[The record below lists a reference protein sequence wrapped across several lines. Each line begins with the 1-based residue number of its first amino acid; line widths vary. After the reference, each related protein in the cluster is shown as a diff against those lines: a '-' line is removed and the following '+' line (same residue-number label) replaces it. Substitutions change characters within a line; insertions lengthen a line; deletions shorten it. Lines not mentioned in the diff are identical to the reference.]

1 MVVFQA
7 LTWESRDTDDEHMIS
22 IFGKTEDGK
31 SVCLT
36 TAFTPYFFVK
46 LPENIN
52 TPKIR
57 RIYEIIDQQC
67 KDSLVAYTVVKSKDV
82 WGFQNNQEFPFM
94 KISFKHLQARR
105 LVDSFLRKPLDRTPE
120 LFDIFGVRNV
130 KVYESNLDPVLRLM
144 HRTGIQSTG
153 WLDTGDKCIR
163 SHLANVDMDLFSND
177 WTTLKPVARDD
188 IAPFVVASVDIEC
201 YSKSRKFP
209 DANNTDDVCF
219 QIAISL
225 CKFGSDE
232 PYDKTCLCYKKTDS
246 NLEGCNI
253 LSYPT
258 EKEMLEAFQKYLHQ
272 KDVDII
278 TGWNIFGFDME
289 YIYKRAQINR
299 CHYDFFNLGK
309 LKDTESELT
318 IKKLSSS
325 ALGDNLL
332 KLLPMSGRFIFDL
345 FHEIKKGYKLD
356 SYKLDNVSKL
366 YLGDQKIDMTPKE
379 MFFRYEEED
388 PVKLREVAEYCIKDT
403 LLPHRLMKKLCTL
416 LNLVEMAKATWV
428 PVPFLVERGQQIKVF
443 SQLTKKAREL
453 GFMVPT
459 IRYGAIPEEPYEGA
473 TVLEA
478 QKGAYYTPITALDFE
493 SLYPSIMMA
502 HNLCYSS
509 YVMDEKRYGNVPGIT
524 YETFKIADRTYK
536 FAQDV
541 PSLLPAILL
550 ELKQFRKQAKKDMA
564 AATGFMKEVYNGK
577 QLAYKISMN
586 SVYGFTGAGKGIL
599 PCVPIA
605 STTTSKGRAMIEE
618 TKNYVEKHFPGSK
631 VRYGDSVT
639 PDTPL
644 LIRQNGEVKTTRI
657 DSLVDVYE
665 LRDDGKEIAE
675 IDAEVWTESGFT
687 PIQQI
692 VRHKTTK
699 NIHRVLTHTGV
710 VDVTED
716 HSLLLKNKEMIKP
729 SEVCLGTELLHGNSV
744 EAFGESDTSVTPEEA
759 KVMGFFFGDG
769 SCGHYDG
776 KYTWALNN
784 SNMKYLEEMK
794 SLCPFETR
802 VYDTIESSGVY
813 KLNAVGDVKSISTK
827 YRSLFY
833 NQHKEKVVPPCILGA
848 PLSVVKSFWEGYYMA
863 DGDKDVHGYT
873 RMDIKGKEGSMGMYI
888 IGRRLGYNVSVN
900 TRSDKPDVFRQTWT
914 TSSQRKNPIAI
925 KKLELV
931 GETNGYVYDL
941 TTGSHHFHV
950 GPGELVVHNTDS
962 VMVEFDVGDR
972 KGEEAI
978 AYSWEVGERAA
989 EECSALFKKPN
1000 NLELEKVYWP
1010 YFLYSKKRYAAKL
1023 WTKGKDD
1030 KMHMD
1035 YIDVKGLQL
1044 VRRDNTPHVRE
1055 VCKELLDVVLT
1066 SSDPGP
1072 PKELAKER
1080 AIELLSGDVPNEK
1093 LVLSQSL
1100 ADTYKV
1106 AGKNVSVTSSESVNI
1121 NQSHVQVVTKM
1132 RQRKPGSEPQ
1142 SGDRVPYLL
1151 TKTENAKAKAYEK
1164 AEDPK
1169 YVEEHGVPVDYHYYF
1184 LNKFLNPVCDL
1195 LDPLYENVKEEIFGE
1210 IINQHK
1216 PPKPKREP
1224 ALSTMKK
1231 DDLIAECKRRGLEE
1245 TGTLVVLRARLK
1257 EARQGSVEDIF
1268 KNYELKQS
1276 KDESSREDYADS

>member
-7 LTWESRDTDDEHMIS
+7 ITWESRDTDEEHLIS

-36 TAFTPYFFVK
+36 TAFTPYFFIK
-46 LPENIN
+46 LPGNIDN
-52 TPKIR
+52 AKVQ
-57 RIYEIIDQQC
+57 RIYNILDENC
-67 KDSLVAYTVVKSKDV
+67 RESLVAYSVMKSKDV
-82 WGFQNNQEFPFM
+82 WGFQNNEEFTFM
-94 KISFKHLQARR
+94 KLNFKHLQARR
-105 LVDSFLRKPLDRTPE
+105 LVDSFLRRPLDRTPE
-120 LFDIFGVRNV
+120 LFSIFGVRNM

-163 SHLANVDMDLFSND
+163 SHLAHVDMDLFCND

-188 IAPFVVASVDIEC
+188 MAPFVVASVDIEC
-201 YSKSRKFP
+201 NSSTGKFP
-209 DANNTDDVCF
+209 DADIPGDACF

-232 PYDKTCLCYKKTDS
+232 PYDKTCLCYKTTDP
-246 NLEGCNI
+246 NLEGSTI
-253 LSYPT
+253 QSYET
-258 EKEMLEAFQKYLHQ
+258 EREMLEAFHKYIHT

-289 YIYKRAQINR
+289 YIYKRAQITKCN
-299 CHYDFFNLGK
+299 YGFFNLGK
-309 LKDTESELT
+309 LRDTESDLV

-332 KLLPMSGRFIFDL
+332 KLLPMPGRFIFDM
-345 FHEIKKGYKLD
+345 FHEVKKGYKLD

-366 YLGDQKIDMTPKE
+366 YLGDQKIDMAPKE
-379 MFFRYEEED
+379 MFARYREGD

-428 PVPFLVERGQQIKVF
+428 PANFLVERGQQIKVF

-453 GFMVPT
+453 GFTVPT
-459 IRYGAIPEEPYEGA
+459 IRYGALPEEPYEGA

-493 SLYPSIMMA
+493 ALYPSIMMA

-509 YVMDEKRYGNVPGIT
+509 YVMDEKKYGAVPGIT
-524 YETFKIADRTYK
+524 YETFNIGDRTYK

-541 PSLLPAILL
+541 PSLLPAILA
-550 ELKQFRKQAKKDMA
+550 ELKQFRKQAKRDMA
-564 AATGFMKEVYNGK
+564 NATGFMKEVYNGK

-605 STTTSKGRAMIEE
+605 STTTSKGRSMIEE
-618 TKNYVEKHFPGSK
+618 TKNYVEANFPGAK
-631 VRYGDSVT
+631 VRYGD
-639 PDTPL
+639 
-644 LIRQNGEVKTTRI
+644 
-657 DSLVDVYE
+657 
-665 LRDDGKEIAE
+665 
-675 IDAEVWTESGFT
+675 
-687 PIQQI
+687 
-692 VRHKTTK
+692 
-699 NIHRVLTHTGV
+699 
-710 VDVTED
+710 
-716 HSLLLKNKEMIKP
+716 
-729 SEVCLGTELLHGNSV
+729 
-744 EAFGESDTSVTPEEA
+744 
-759 KVMGFFFGDG
+759 
-769 SCGHYDG
+769 
-776 KYTWALNN
+776 
-784 SNMKYLEEMK
+784 
-794 SLCPFETR
+794 
-802 VYDTIESSGVY
+802 
-813 KLNAVGDVKSISTK
+813 
-827 YRSLFY
+827 
-833 NQHKEKVVPPCILGA
+833 
-848 PLSVVKSFWEGYYMA
+848 
-863 DGDKDVHGYT
+863 
-873 RMDIKGKEGSMGMYI
+873 
-888 IGRRLGYNVSVN
+888 
-900 TRSDKPDVFRQTWT
+900 
-914 TSSQRKNPIAI
+914 
-925 KKLELV
+925 
-931 GETNGYVYDL
+931 
-941 TTGSHHFHV
+941 
-950 GPGELVVHNTDS
+950 TDS

-1035 YIDVKGLQL
+1035 YIDIKGLQV

-1055 VCKELLDVVLT
+1055 VCKELLDVILT

-1080 AIELLSGDVPNEK
+1080 AIELLSGDVPNDK
-1093 LVLSQSL
+1093 LILSQGLS
-1100 ADTYKV
+1100 DTYKV
-1106 AGKNVSVTSSESVNI
+1106 GGKNVSVTSSESVNI
-1121 NQSHVQVVTKM
+1121 NQSHVQVVMKM

-1151 TKTENAKAKAYEK
+1151 TKTQDSKAKAYEK

-1210 IINQHK
+1210 IINAHKPVK
-1216 PPKPKREP
+1216 PPKLPS
-1224 ALSTMKK
+1224 LSGMKK
-1231 DDLIAECKRRGLEE
+1231 DELIAECQRLGLED
-1245 TGTLVVLRARLK
+1245 TGTLPILRARIK
-1257 EARQGSVEDIF
+1257 EAREGSVEDLF
-1268 KNYELKQS
+1268 KNYELTQS
-1276 KDESSREDYADS
+1276 KDESS

>member
-7 LTWESRDTDDEHMIS
+7 LTWEARDGEDEHLIS

-31 SVCLT
+31 SVCVT
-36 TAFTPYFFVK
+36 TAFTPYFFIK
-46 LPENIN
+46 LPGGMDSQ
-52 TPKIR
+52 KVQ
-57 RIYEIIDQQC
+57 RIYDILGNQC
-67 KDSLVAYTVVKSKDV
+67 KDSLVAYSLMKSKDV
-82 WGFQNNQEFPFM
+82 WGFQNNEEFAYM
-94 KISFKHLQARR
+94 KINFKDLQARR
-105 LVDSFLRKPLDRTPE
+105 LVDSFLRRPLDRSPE
-120 LFDIFGVRNV
+120 LYELFGVRNV

-153 WLDTGDKCIR
+153 WLDSGERCVR
-163 SHLANVDMDLFSND
+163 SHIANVDIDLFCND

-201 YSKSRKFP
+201 NSSTGKFP
-209 DANNTDDVCF
+209 DANILGDACF

-232 PYDKTCLCYKKTDS
+232 PYDKTCLCYKETDS
-246 NLEGCNI
+246 NLEGCDI
-253 LSYPT
+253 RSYAT
-258 EKEMLEAFQKYLHQ
+258 EKEMLEAFQKYLHS
-272 KDVDII
+272 KDIDII

-289 YIYKRAQINR
+289 YIYKRAQINK
-299 CHYDFFNLGK
+299 CNYDFYNLGK
-309 LKDTESELT
+309 LKDIDSQLV

-345 FHEIKKGYKLD
+345 FHEVKKGYKLD
-356 SYKLDNVSKL
+356 SYKLDSVSKL
-366 YLGDQKIDMTPKE
+366 YLGDQKIDMAPKE
-379 MFFRYEEED
+379 MFARYREED

-403 LLPHRLMKKLCTL
+403 LLPHRLMKKLCIL

-459 IRYGAIPEEPYEGA
+459 IRYGSLPEEPYEGA

-493 SLYPSIMMA
+493 ALYPSIMMA

-509 YVMDEKRYGNVPGIT
+509 YVMDERKYGNIPGIE
-524 YETFKIADRTYK
+524 YETFKIGDRTYK

-550 ELKQFRKQAKKDMA
+550 ELKQFRKQAKRDMA

-605 STTTSKGRAMIEE
+605 STTTSKGRSMIEE
-618 TKNYVEKHFPGSK
+618 TKNYVEKNFPGAY
-631 VRYGDSVT
+631 VRYGD
-639 PDTPL
+639 
-644 LIRQNGEVKTTRI
+644 
-657 DSLVDVYE
+657 
-665 LRDDGKEIAE
+665 
-675 IDAEVWTESGFT
+675 
-687 PIQQI
+687 
-692 VRHKTTK
+692 
-699 NIHRVLTHTGV
+699 
-710 VDVTED
+710 
-716 HSLLLKNKEMIKP
+716 
-729 SEVCLGTELLHGNSV
+729 
-744 EAFGESDTSVTPEEA
+744 
-759 KVMGFFFGDG
+759 
-769 SCGHYDG
+769 
-776 KYTWALNN
+776 
-784 SNMKYLEEMK
+784 
-794 SLCPFETR
+794 
-802 VYDTIESSGVY
+802 
-813 KLNAVGDVKSISTK
+813 
-827 YRSLFY
+827 
-833 NQHKEKVVPPCILGA
+833 
-848 PLSVVKSFWEGYYMA
+848 
-863 DGDKDVHGYT
+863 
-873 RMDIKGKEGSMGMYI
+873 
-888 IGRRLGYNVSVN
+888 
-900 TRSDKPDVFRQTWT
+900 
-914 TSSQRKNPIAI
+914 
-925 KKLELV
+925 
-931 GETNGYVYDL
+931 
-941 TTGSHHFHV
+941 
-950 GPGELVVHNTDS
+950 TDS

-1000 NLELEKVYWP
+1000 NLELEKVYCP

-1030 KMHMD
+1030 NMHMD

-1055 VCKELLDVVLT
+1055 VSKELLDVILT

-1080 AIELLSGDVPNEK
+1080 AIELLSGDVPNQK
-1093 LVLSQSL
+1093 LILSQGLS
-1100 ADTYKV
+1100 DSYKV
-1106 AGKNVSVTSSESVNI
+1106 GGKSVSITSSESVNI

-1151 TKTENAKAKAYEK
+1151 TKTGDPKAKAFEK
-1164 AEDPK
+1164 SEDPK
-1169 YVEEHGVPVDYHYYF
+1169 YVEEHNIPVDYHYYF

-1216 PPKPKREP
+1216 PVKPPKLPS
-1224 ALSTMKK
+1224 LSGMKK
-1231 DDLIAECKRRGLEE
+1231 EQLVAECKHLGLED
-1245 TGTLVVLRARLK
+1245 TGTLAILRARLK
-1257 EARQGSVEDIF
+1257 EARTKEDSVEDLF
-1268 KNYELKQS
+1268 KNYNPVEVRN
-1276 KDESSREDYADS
+1276 ESV

>member
-7 LTWESRDTDDEHMIS
+7 LTWESRDTDDEHLIS
-22 IFGKTEDGK
+22 IFGKTEEGK

-36 TAFTPYFFVK
+36 TAFTPYFFIK
-46 LPENIN
+46 LPVNITN
-52 TPKIR
+52 QKIQ
-57 RIYEIIDQQC
+57 RIYDILDQQC
-67 KDSLVAYTVVKSKDV
+67 KDSLVAYSVMKSKDV
-82 WGFQNNQEFPFM
+82 WGFQNNEEFAYM
-94 KISFKHLQARR
+94 KVNFKHLQARR
-105 LVDSFLRKPLDRTPE
+105 LVDSFLRRPLDRTPE

-163 SHLANVDMDLFSND
+163 SHLARVDLDLFCND
-177 WTTLKPVARDD
+177 WTTLKPVVRDD

-201 YSKSRKFP
+201 NSSTGKFP
-209 DANNTDDVCF
+209 DADVPGDACF

-232 PYDKTCLCYKKTDS
+232 PYDKTCLCYKKTDP
-246 NLEGCNI
+246 NLEGSTI
-253 LSYPT
+253 LSYDT
-258 EKEMLEAFQKYLHQ
+258 EREMLEAFQKYLH
-272 KDVDII
+272 KSDVDII

-289 YIYKRAQINR
+289 YIYKRAQVNR
-299 CHYDFFNLGK
+299 CHYEFFNLGK
-309 LKDTESELT
+309 LRDTESELV

-332 KLLPMSGRFIFDL
+332 KLLPMSGRFIFDM
-345 FHEIKKGYKLD
+345 FHEVKKGYKLD
-356 SYKLDNVSKL
+356 SYKLDSVSKL
-366 YLGDQKIDMTPKE
+366 YLGDQKIDMAPKE
-379 MFFRYEEED
+379 MFARYKEGD

-416 LNLVEMAKATWV
+416 LNMVEMAKATWV
-428 PVPFLVERGQQIKVF
+428 PANFLVERGQQIKVF

-493 SLYPSIMMA
+493 ALYPSIMMA

-509 YVMDEKRYGNVPGIT
+509 YVMDEKKYGAVPGII
-524 YETFKIADRTYK
+524 YETFKVGDRTYK

-550 ELKQFRKQAKKDMA
+550 ELKQFRKQAKRDMA

-618 TKNYVEKHFPGSK
+618 TRNYVEKHFPGAK
-631 VRYGDSVT
+631 VRYGD
-639 PDTPL
+639 
-644 LIRQNGEVKTTRI
+644 
-657 DSLVDVYE
+657 
-665 LRDDGKEIAE
+665 
-675 IDAEVWTESGFT
+675 
-687 PIQQI
+687 
-692 VRHKTTK
+692 
-699 NIHRVLTHTGV
+699 
-710 VDVTED
+710 
-716 HSLLLKNKEMIKP
+716 
-729 SEVCLGTELLHGNSV
+729 
-744 EAFGESDTSVTPEEA
+744 
-759 KVMGFFFGDG
+759 
-769 SCGHYDG
+769 
-776 KYTWALNN
+776 
-784 SNMKYLEEMK
+784 
-794 SLCPFETR
+794 
-802 VYDTIESSGVY
+802 
-813 KLNAVGDVKSISTK
+813 
-827 YRSLFY
+827 
-833 NQHKEKVVPPCILGA
+833 
-848 PLSVVKSFWEGYYMA
+848 
-863 DGDKDVHGYT
+863 
-873 RMDIKGKEGSMGMYI
+873 
-888 IGRRLGYNVSVN
+888 
-900 TRSDKPDVFRQTWT
+900 
-914 TSSQRKNPIAI
+914 
-925 KKLELV
+925 
-931 GETNGYVYDL
+931 
-941 TTGSHHFHV
+941 
-950 GPGELVVHNTDS
+950 TDS

-972 KGEEAI
+972 KGEDAI

-1023 WTKGKDD
+1023 WTQGKDG

-1035 YIDVKGLQL
+1035 YIDIKGLQV

-1080 AIELLSGDVPNEK
+1080 AIELLSGDVPNHK
-1093 LVLSQSL
+1093 LILSQGLS
-1100 ADTYKV
+1100 DTYKV
-1106 AGKNVSVTSSESVNI
+1106 GGKNVSVTSKESVNI

-1151 TKTENAKAKAYEK
+1151 TKTQDSKAKAYEK

-1195 LDPLYENVKEEIFGE
+1195 LDPLFENVKDEIFGE

-1231 DDLIAECKRRGLEE
+1231 DDLIAECQRLGIEE
-1245 TGTLVVLRARLK
+1245 TGTLAVLRARLK

-1276 KDESSREDYADS
+1276 KDESS

>member
-7 LTWESRDTDDEHMIS
+7 LTWEARDGEDEHLIS

-31 SVCLT
+31 SVCVT
-36 TAFTPYFFVK
+36 TAFTPYFFIK
-46 LPENIN
+46 LPAGIDSQ
-52 TPKIR
+52 KVQ
-57 RIYEIIDQQC
+57 RIYNILGEKC
-67 KDSLVAYTVVKSKDV
+67 RDSLIAYSLMKSKDV
-82 WGFQNNQEFPFM
+82 WGFQNNEEFAFM
-94 KISFKHLQARR
+94 KINFKDLQARR
-105 LVDSFLRKPLDRTPE
+105 LVDSFLRKSLDRTPE
-120 LFDIFGVRNV
+120 LFELFGVRNV

-153 WLDTGDKCIR
+153 WLDSGEKCVR
-163 SHLANVDMDLFSND
+163 SHLANVDIDLFCND

-201 YSKSRKFP
+201 NSSTGKFP
-209 DANNTDDVCF
+209 DANIPGDACF

-232 PYDKTCLCYKKTDS
+232 PYDKTCLCYKQTDP
-246 NLEGCNI
+246 NLEGCEI
-253 LSYPT
+253 RSYAT
-258 EKEMLEAFQKYLHQ
+258 EREMLEAFQKYLHA

-299 CHYDFFNLGK
+299 CHYSFYNLGK
-309 LKDTESELT
+309 LKDVDSELV

-345 FHEIKKGYKLD
+345 FHEVKKGYKLD
-356 SYKLDNVSKL
+356 SYKLDSVSKL
-366 YLGDQKIDMTPKE
+366 YLGDQKIDMAPKE
-379 MFFRYEEED
+379 MFARYKEED

-493 SLYPSIMMA
+493 ALYPSIMMA

-509 YVMDEKRYGNVPGIT
+509 YVMDEKKYGNVPGIE
-524 YETFKIADRTYK
+524 YETFNIGDRTYK
-536 FAQDV
+536 FAQGV

-550 ELKQFRKQAKKDMA
+550 ELKQFRKQAKRDMA

-605 STTTSKGRAMIEE
+605 STTTSKGRSMIEE
-618 TKNYVEKHFPGSK
+618 TKNYVEKNFPGAK
-631 VRYGDSVT
+631 VRYGD
-639 PDTPL
+639 
-644 LIRQNGEVKTTRI
+644 
-657 DSLVDVYE
+657 
-665 LRDDGKEIAE
+665 
-675 IDAEVWTESGFT
+675 
-687 PIQQI
+687 
-692 VRHKTTK
+692 
-699 NIHRVLTHTGV
+699 
-710 VDVTED
+710 
-716 HSLLLKNKEMIKP
+716 
-729 SEVCLGTELLHGNSV
+729 
-744 EAFGESDTSVTPEEA
+744 
-759 KVMGFFFGDG
+759 
-769 SCGHYDG
+769 
-776 KYTWALNN
+776 
-784 SNMKYLEEMK
+784 
-794 SLCPFETR
+794 
-802 VYDTIESSGVY
+802 
-813 KLNAVGDVKSISTK
+813 
-827 YRSLFY
+827 
-833 NQHKEKVVPPCILGA
+833 
-848 PLSVVKSFWEGYYMA
+848 
-863 DGDKDVHGYT
+863 
-873 RMDIKGKEGSMGMYI
+873 
-888 IGRRLGYNVSVN
+888 
-900 TRSDKPDVFRQTWT
+900 
-914 TSSQRKNPIAI
+914 
-925 KKLELV
+925 
-931 GETNGYVYDL
+931 
-941 TTGSHHFHV
+941 
-950 GPGELVVHNTDS
+950 TDS

-1093 LVLSQSL
+1093 LILSQGLS
-1100 ADTYKV
+1100 DTYKV
-1106 AGKNVSVTSSESVNI
+1106 GGKNVSVTSSESVNI

-1151 TKTENAKAKAYEK
+1151 TKTEDPKAKAFEK

-1169 YVEEHGVPVDYHYYF
+1169 YVEENGVPVDYHYYF

-1210 IINQHK
+1210 IIDQHK
-1216 PPKPKREP
+1216 PKKPPKLPS
-1224 ALSTMKK
+1224 LSGMKK
-1231 DDLIAECKRRGLEE
+1231 DELVNECKRLGLEE
-1245 TGTLVVLRARLK
+1245 TGTLPILRARLK
-1257 EARQGSVEDIF
+1257 EARMKKEESVEDLF
-1268 KNYELKQS
+1268 KNYELTQS
-1276 KDESSREDYADS
+1276 KDEHV

>member
-7 LTWESRDTDDEHMIS
+7 ITWESRDTDEEHLIS

-36 TAFTPYFFVK
+36 TAFTPYFFIK
-46 LPENIN
+46 LPGNIDN
-52 TPKIR
+52 TKVQ
-57 RIYEIIDQQC
+57 RIYNIIDENC
-67 KDSLVAYTVVKSKDV
+67 KESLVAYSVMKSKDV
-82 WGFQNNQEFPFM
+82 WGFQNNEEFVFM
-94 KISFKHLQARR
+94 KLNFKHLQARR
-105 LVDSFLRKPLDRTPE
+105 LVDSFLRRPLDRTPE
-120 LFDIFGVRNV
+120 LFTIFGVRNM

-163 SHLANVDMDLFSND
+163 SHLAHVDMDLFCND

-188 IAPFVVASVDIEC
+188 MAPFVVASVDIEC
-201 YSKSRKFP
+201 NSSTGKFP
-209 DANNTDDVCF
+209 DADIPGDACF

-232 PYDKTCLCYKKTDS
+232 PYDKTCLCYKTTDP
-246 NLEGCNI
+246 NLEGSTI
-253 LSYPT
+253 QSYET
-258 EKEMLEAFQKYLHQ
+258 EREMLEAFHKYIHT

-289 YIYKRAQINR
+289 YIYKRAQITKCN
-299 CHYDFFNLGK
+299 YGFFNLGK
-309 LKDTESELT
+309 LRDTESELV

-332 KLLPMSGRFIFDL
+332 KLLPMPGRFIFDM
-345 FHEIKKGYKLD
+345 FHEVKKGYKLD

-366 YLGDQKIDMTPKE
+366 YLGDQKIDMAPKE
-379 MFFRYEEED
+379 MFARYREGD

-428 PVPFLVERGQQIKVF
+428 PANFLVERGQQIKVF

-453 GFMVPT
+453 GFTVPT
-459 IRYGAIPEEPYEGA
+459 IRYGALPEEPYEGA

-493 SLYPSIMMA
+493 ALYPSIMMA

-509 YVMDEKRYGNVPGIT
+509 YVMDEKKYGAVPGIT
-524 YETFKIADRTYK
+524 YETFNIGDRTYK

-541 PSLLPAILL
+541 PSLLPAILA
-550 ELKQFRKQAKKDMA
+550 ELKQFRKQAKRDMA
-564 AATGFMKEVYNGK
+564 NATGFMKEVYNGK

-605 STTTSKGRAMIEE
+605 STTTSKGRSMIEE
-618 TKNYVEKHFPGSK
+618 TKNYVEANFPGAK
-631 VRYGDSVT
+631 VRYGD
-639 PDTPL
+639 
-644 LIRQNGEVKTTRI
+644 
-657 DSLVDVYE
+657 
-665 LRDDGKEIAE
+665 
-675 IDAEVWTESGFT
+675 
-687 PIQQI
+687 
-692 VRHKTTK
+692 
-699 NIHRVLTHTGV
+699 
-710 VDVTED
+710 
-716 HSLLLKNKEMIKP
+716 
-729 SEVCLGTELLHGNSV
+729 
-744 EAFGESDTSVTPEEA
+744 
-759 KVMGFFFGDG
+759 
-769 SCGHYDG
+769 
-776 KYTWALNN
+776 
-784 SNMKYLEEMK
+784 
-794 SLCPFETR
+794 
-802 VYDTIESSGVY
+802 
-813 KLNAVGDVKSISTK
+813 
-827 YRSLFY
+827 
-833 NQHKEKVVPPCILGA
+833 
-848 PLSVVKSFWEGYYMA
+848 
-863 DGDKDVHGYT
+863 
-873 RMDIKGKEGSMGMYI
+873 
-888 IGRRLGYNVSVN
+888 
-900 TRSDKPDVFRQTWT
+900 
-914 TSSQRKNPIAI
+914 
-925 KKLELV
+925 
-931 GETNGYVYDL
+931 
-941 TTGSHHFHV
+941 
-950 GPGELVVHNTDS
+950 TDS

-1035 YIDVKGLQL
+1035 YIDIKGLQV

-1055 VCKELLDVVLT
+1055 VCKELLDVILT

-1080 AIELLSGDVPNEK
+1080 AIELLSGDVPNDK
-1093 LVLSQSL
+1093 LILSQGLS
-1100 ADTYKV
+1100 DTYKV
-1106 AGKNVSVTSSESVNI
+1106 GGKNVSVTSSESVNI

-1132 RQRKPGSEPQ
+1132 RERKPGSEPQ

-1151 TKTENAKAKAYEK
+1151 TKTQDSKAKAYEK

-1210 IINQHK
+1210 IINKHKPVK
-1216 PPKPKREP
+1216 PPKLPS
-1224 ALSTMKK
+1224 LSGMKK
-1231 DDLIAECKRRGLEE
+1231 DELVAECQRLGLEH
-1245 TGTLVVLRARLK
+1245 TGTLPILRGRLK
-1257 EARQGSVEDIF
+1257 EARMKKEESVEDLF
-1268 KNYELKQS
+1268 KNYELTQS
-1276 KDESSREDYADS
+1276 KDESS

>member
-7 LTWESRDTDDEHMIS
+7 ITWESRDTDEEHLIS

-36 TAFTPYFFVK
+36 TAFTPYFFIK
-46 LPENIN
+46 LPGNIDN
-52 TPKIR
+52 AKVQ
-57 RIYEIIDQQC
+57 RIYNILDENC
-67 KDSLVAYTVVKSKDV
+67 RESLVAYSVMKSKDV
-82 WGFQNNQEFPFM
+82 WGFQNNEEFVFM
-94 KISFKHLQARR
+94 KLNFKHLQARR
-105 LVDSFLRKPLDRTPE
+105 LVDSFLRRPLDRTPE
-120 LFDIFGVRNV
+120 LFSIFGVRNM

-163 SHLANVDMDLFSND
+163 SHLAHVDMDLFCND

-188 IAPFVVASVDIEC
+188 MAPFVVASVDIEC
-201 YSKSRKFP
+201 NSSTGKFP
-209 DANNTDDVCF
+209 DADIPGDACF

-232 PYDKTCLCYKKTDS
+232 PYDKTCLCYKTTDP
-246 NLEGCNI
+246 NLEGSTI
-253 LSYPT
+253 QSYET
-258 EKEMLEAFQKYLHQ
+258 EREMLEAFHKYIHT

-289 YIYKRAQINR
+289 YIYKRAQITKCN
-299 CHYDFFNLGK
+299 YGFFNLGK
-309 LKDTESELT
+309 LRDTESELV

-332 KLLPMSGRFIFDL
+332 KLLPMPGRFIFDM
-345 FHEIKKGYKLD
+345 FHEVKKGYKLD

-366 YLGDQKIDMTPKE
+366 YLGDQKIDMAPKE
-379 MFFRYEEED
+379 MFARYREGD
-388 PVKLREVAEYCIKDT
+388 PIKLREVAEYCIKDT

-428 PVPFLVERGQQIKVF
+428 PANFLVERGQQIKVF

-453 GFMVPT
+453 GFTVPT
-459 IRYGAIPEEPYEGA
+459 IRYGALPEEPYEGA

-493 SLYPSIMMA
+493 ALYPSIMMA

-509 YVMDEKRYGNVPGIT
+509 YVMDEKKYGAVPGIT
-524 YETFKIADRTYK
+524 YETFNIGDRTYK

-541 PSLLPAILL
+541 PSLLPAILA
-550 ELKQFRKQAKKDMA
+550 ELKQFRKQAKRDMA
-564 AATGFMKEVYNGK
+564 NATGFMKEVYNGK

-605 STTTSKGRAMIEE
+605 STTTSKGRSMIEE
-618 TKNYVEKHFPGSK
+618 TKNYVEANFPGAK
-631 VRYGDSVT
+631 VRYGD
-639 PDTPL
+639 
-644 LIRQNGEVKTTRI
+644 
-657 DSLVDVYE
+657 
-665 LRDDGKEIAE
+665 
-675 IDAEVWTESGFT
+675 
-687 PIQQI
+687 
-692 VRHKTTK
+692 
-699 NIHRVLTHTGV
+699 
-710 VDVTED
+710 
-716 HSLLLKNKEMIKP
+716 
-729 SEVCLGTELLHGNSV
+729 
-744 EAFGESDTSVTPEEA
+744 
-759 KVMGFFFGDG
+759 
-769 SCGHYDG
+769 
-776 KYTWALNN
+776 
-784 SNMKYLEEMK
+784 
-794 SLCPFETR
+794 
-802 VYDTIESSGVY
+802 
-813 KLNAVGDVKSISTK
+813 
-827 YRSLFY
+827 
-833 NQHKEKVVPPCILGA
+833 
-848 PLSVVKSFWEGYYMA
+848 
-863 DGDKDVHGYT
+863 
-873 RMDIKGKEGSMGMYI
+873 
-888 IGRRLGYNVSVN
+888 
-900 TRSDKPDVFRQTWT
+900 
-914 TSSQRKNPIAI
+914 
-925 KKLELV
+925 
-931 GETNGYVYDL
+931 
-941 TTGSHHFHV
+941 
-950 GPGELVVHNTDS
+950 TDS

-972 KGEEAI
+972 KGGEAI

-1035 YIDVKGLQL
+1035 YIDIKGLQV

-1055 VCKELLDVVLT
+1055 VCKELLDVILT

-1080 AIELLSGDVPNEK
+1080 AIELLSGDVPNDK
-1093 LVLSQSL
+1093 LILSQGLS
-1100 ADTYKV
+1100 DTYKV
-1106 AGKNVSVTSSESVNI
+1106 GGKNVSVTSSESVNI
-1121 NQSHVQVVTKM
+1121 NQSHVQVVMKM

-1151 TKTENAKAKAYEK
+1151 TKTQDSKAKAYEK

-1210 IINQHK
+1210 IINAHKPVK
-1216 PPKPKREP
+1216 PPKLPS
-1224 ALSTMKK
+1224 LSGMKK
-1231 DDLIAECKRRGLEE
+1231 DQLIAECQRLGLED
-1245 TGTLVVLRARLK
+1245 TGTLPILRARIK
-1257 EARQGSVEDIF
+1257 EAREGSVEDLF
-1268 KNYELKQS
+1268 KNYELTQS
-1276 KDESSREDYADS
+1276 KDESS